1 MMRVTALNHAA
12 DCLHAFAS
20 ILARQ
25 QPQAAGEL
33 DTAVSTY
40 HLPLTVSMD
49 TSEWLE
55 MVARSPQLAMQGTS
69 AHEMRA
75 LTEREC
81 STGMD
86 TLP

>member
-1 MMRVTALNHAA
+1 MRVTALNHAA

-40 HLPLTVSMD
+40 HLPLTVSIGLLRVVENGHPLTTAGNAGHKRTRD
-49 TSEWLE
+49 
-55 MVARSPQLAMQGTS
+55 AS
-69 AHEMRA
+69 A
-75 LTEREC
+75 
-81 STGMD
+81 D
-86 TLP
+86 